1 MASDT
6 RRPTSRFGGRS
17 DNGNAE
23 SARPGRLLRWVGWG
37 NKTSSYAEGMEI
49 ETTTSSLD
57 LVKRLDTQANIVSGS
72 QGRVIM
78 AEGYWNYNAFMNRA
92 ELRIFDAYRSTR
104 GTPIAAAEFIG
115 RNVSVPVTEDM
126 PQEMLYVLRV
136 YNADGEF
143 DETAPKRLR
152 LDDAEFDLTEDEWQQ
167 EAYTAFGQNS
177 LIVDNIRVRG
187 GSVRV
192 YGRNV
197 PGRFVNVMGQSI
209 AVDAD
214 GKFVAEQLL
223 PNGEQTVDV
232 VFEDDN
238 GMQNRI
244 VRTVDVKSRDTF
256 YVAQIEACL
265 LYTSPSPRD
274 ATLSRMPSSA

>member
-1 MASDT
+1 
-6 RRPTSRFGGRS
+6 
-17 DNGNAE
+17 
-23 SARPGRLLRWVGWG
+23 
-37 NKTSSYAEGMEI
+37 MEI

-78 AEGYWNYNAFMNRA
+78 AEGYWNYNAFINRA

-238 GMQNRI
+238 GTQNRI
-244 VRTVDVKSRDTF
+244 VRTVDV
-256 YVAQIEACL
+256 
-265 LYTSPSPRD
+265 
-274 ATLSRMPSSA
+274 LSLIHI